1 MMPSNYT
8 AAQQER
14 DVARCKEALV
24 NLFDPDIGGCEPL
37 TFAQMRKVET
47 LACYFSEV
55 LAGALSSLERA
66 GLMTEVQEA
75 AGCFGDTYAWGE

>member
-47 LACYFSEV
+47 LACYFAAV
-55 LAGALSSLERA
+55 LAGALFRMEMA
-66 GLMTEVQEA
+66 GTMTLSDTD
-75 AGCFGDTYAWGE
+75 DTYAWSE